1 MSRKKQTKLQ
11 KSKKVE
17 NDIDINNIDAMFE
30 DMKNLVLEKVEEKEE
45 TKNIVIAHEDTND
58 EEIVNYVNENKDN
71 VVIST
76 DENVI
81 FTNKEGEETF
91 TGPLVKC
98 EFDEEGN
105 LINEGELN
113 AMANGE
119 IKEEDEK
126 EVIEETE
133 IGNID
138 NEIGPKE
145 PIILNSE
152 EDFDKL
158 YKEEKK
164 EKSKNKNKS
173 KRMTYEEMFGH
184 TWMGYGFS
192 C

>member
-152 EDFDKL
+152 EDFYKL
-158 YKEEKK
+158 YK
-164 EKSKNKNKS
+164 
-173 KRMTYEEMFGH
+173 
-184 TWMGYGFS
+184 
-192 C
+192 